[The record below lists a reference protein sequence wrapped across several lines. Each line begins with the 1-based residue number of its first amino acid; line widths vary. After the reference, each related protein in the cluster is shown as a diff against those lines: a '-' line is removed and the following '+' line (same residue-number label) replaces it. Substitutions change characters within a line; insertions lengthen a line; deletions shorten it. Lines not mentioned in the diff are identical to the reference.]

1 MANSKSK
8 TKKKKVVRRG
18 KNEGSVYQRNDGR
31 WCAVVSL
38 GYDSDGKRVRKI
50 FYGWTRSEV
59 AMKMTAALG
68 EKLNGGHASVI
79 NDDLRTLIH
88 DWLVTFKQANV
99 SPRTFE
105 TAEMLAKLHVYPHIG
120 ELKLA
125 QVTPNIIQGVLNK
138 MLVAGYSLAYVRKV
152 KFLLNQF
159 FAYAKANRFT
169 NDNPVS
175 ECIVKSTPEHKERKQ
190 ETYKAIPIEI
200 REYFLEVISK
210 NDFMKALCMIQM
222 FAGLRIGEALALKW
236 KNVDFQLGRQNRRPP
251 HRNFGHQNGCK
262 RARSAYAQHTENHSA
277 RMEEIP
283 LGATAHDRQVVY
295 RSERLGVRQQ
305 RRRIAYIHRNENDIS
320 TPYASERIGAVQAPL
335 SLLAA
340 HLFEHA
346 VRVARKPESHPNA
359 ARSQRRHDDN
369 PHLQQRRPFL
379 LQASR
384 RQTRLEI
391 PLRRQLKALLL
402 NKIPRHKVGDSIYYL
417 SSPQSKHYSPISPN
431 GSPSPHSPPTTSI
444 FNECIIT

>member
-8 TKKKKVVRRG
+8 TKKKKIVRRG

-159 FAYAKANRFT
+159 FAYAKANRFI

-236 KNVDFQLGRQNRRPP
+236 KNVDFDNGIISIDSAVTELPVRNSEGKIVDHRTVISDTKTAASVREVPMPNILKTTLLEWKKSRWVQQRTTGKSFIGPNDLVFANNDGELRTYTGTKTIFQRLMRQNGLAPYKLHFHSLR
-251 HRNFGHQNGCK
+251 
-262 RARSAYAQHTENHSA
+262 HTYSS
-277 RMEEIP
+277 M
-283 LGATAHDRQVVY
+283 
-295 RSERLGVRQQ
+295 
-305 RRRIAYIHRNENDIS
+305 
-320 TPYASERIGAVQAPL
+320 
-335 SLLAA
+335 
-340 HLFEHA
+340 LFESRENPKVIQMLLGHKDVTTTIRTYNSVDRSYFKQA
-346 VRVARKPESHPNA
+346 VDKLDSKFHF
-359 ARSQRRHDDN
+359 DN
-369 PHLQQRRPFL
+369 
-379 LQASR
+379 
-384 RQTRLEI
+384 
-391 PLRRQLKALLL
+391 
-402 NKIPRHKVGDSIYYL
+402 D
-417 SSPQSKHYSPISPN
+417 
-431 GSPSPHSPPTTSI
+431 
-444 FNECIIT
+444 

>member
-8 TKKKKVVRRG
+8 TKKKKAVRRG

-159 FAYAKANRFT
+159 FAYAKANRFI

-236 KNVDFQLGRQNRRPP
+236 KNVDFD
-251 HRNFGHQNGCK
+251 NG
-262 RARSAYAQHTENHSA
+262 
-277 RMEEIP
+277 
-283 LGATAHDRQVVY
+283 
-295 RSERLGVRQQ
+295 
-305 RRRIAYIHRNENDIS
+305 
-320 TPYASERIGAVQAPL
+320 
-335 SLLAA
+335 
-340 HLFEHA
+340 
-346 VRVARKPESHPNA
+346 
-359 ARSQRRHDDN
+359 
-369 PHLQQRRPFL
+369 
-379 LQASR
+379 
-384 RQTRLEI
+384 
-391 PLRRQLKALLL
+391 
-402 NKIPRHKVGDSIYYL
+402 
-417 SSPQSKHYSPISPN
+417 
-431 GSPSPHSPPTTSI
+431 
-444 FNECIIT
+444 II

>member
-8 TKKKKVVRRG
+8 TKKKKAVRRG

-38 GYDSDGKRVRKI
+38 GYDNDGKRVRKI

-125 QVTPNIIQGVLNK
+125 QITPNIIQGVLNK
-138 MLVAGYSLAYVRKV
+138 MLAAGYSLAYVRKV

-159 FAYAKANRFT
+159 FAYAKANRFI

-210 NDFMKALCMIQM
+210 NDFMKALCMVQM

-236 KNVDFQLGRQNRRPP
+236 KNVDFDNGIISIDSAVTELPVRNSEGKIVD
-251 HRNFGHQNGCK
+251 HRTVISDTK
-262 RARSAYAQHTENHSA
+262 
-277 RMEEIP
+277 
-283 LGATAHDRQVVY
+283 TAA
-295 RSERLGVRQQ
+295 SVREVPMPNILKTTLLEWKQQ
-305 RRRIAYIHRNENDIS
+305 RRGIAYIHRHKDDIP
-320 TPYASERIGAVQAPL
+320 TPYASERFGAVQAPL
-335 SLLAA
+335 PLLAA
-340 HLFEHA
+340 HLFEYA
-346 VRVARKPESHPNA
+346 VRVARKPEGHPDA

-384 RQTRLEI
+384 RQTRLGI
-391 PLRRQLKALLL
+391 PFRLK
-402 NKIPRHKVGDSIYYL
+402 
-417 SSPQSKHYSPISPN
+417 
-431 GSPSPHSPPTTSI
+431 T
-444 FNECIIT
+444 

>member
-159 FAYAKANRFT
+159 FAYAKANRFIS
-169 NDNPVS
+169 DNPVS

-210 NDFMKALCMIQM
+210 NDFMKALCMVQM

-236 KNVDFQLGRQNRRPP
+236 KNVDFDNRNSEGKIVD
-251 HRNFGHQNGCK
+251 HRTVISDTKTAASVREVPMPNILK
-262 RARSAYAQHTENHSA
+262 
-277 RMEEIP
+277 
-283 LGATAHDRQVVY
+283 ATLLEWKKSRWV
-295 RSERLGVRQQ
+295 QQ
-305 RRRIAYIHRNENDIS
+305 RTTGKSFIGPNDLVFVHTPEQKRYSNALCVKTDWRRTSS
-320 TPYASERIGAVQAPL
+320 TFTPCGTPIRVCSL
-335 SLLAA
+335 SLAKTRRSSRC
-340 HLFEHA
+340 FS
-346 VRVARKPESHPNA
+346 VTKT
-359 ARSQRRHDDN
+359 SQR
-369 PHLQQRRPFL
+369 
-379 LQASR
+379 
-384 RQTRLEI
+384 
-391 PLRRQLKALLL
+391 
-402 NKIPRHKVGDSIYYL
+402 
-417 SSPQSKHYSPISPN
+417 QSA
-431 GSPSPHSPPTTSI
+431 PTTA
-444 FNECIIT
+444 

>member
-125 QVTPNIIQGVLNK
+125 QITPNIIQGVLNK

-159 FAYAKANRFT
+159 FAYAKANRFI

-210 NDFMKALCMIQM
+210 NDFMKALCMVQM

-236 KNVDFQLGRQNRRPP
+236 KNVDFDNGIISIDSAVTEARAQLGRKNRRPP
-251 HRNFGHQNGCK
+251 HRNFGHQDGGK

-283 LGATAHDRQVVY
+283 LGAAAHDRQVVY
-295 RSERLGVRQQ
+295 RSERFGVCQQ
-305 RRRIAYIHRNENDIS
+305 RRRIADIHRHEDNIP
-320 TPYASERIGAVQAPL
+320 TPYESERLGAVQAPL

-340 HLFEHA
+340 HLFEYA
-346 VRVARKPESHPNA
+346 VRVARKPESHPDA
-359 ARSQRRHDDN
+359 SRTQRRHDDN
-369 PHLQQRRPFL
+369 PHLQQR
-379 LQASR
+379 
-384 RQTRLEI
+384 
-391 PLRRQLKALLL
+391 
-402 NKIPRHKVGDSIYYL
+402 
-417 SSPQSKHYSPISPN
+417 
-431 GSPSPHSPPTTSI
+431 
-444 FNECIIT
+444 

>member
-8 TKKKKVVRRG
+8 TKKKKAIRRG

-38 GYDSDGKRVRKI
+38 GYDNDGKRVRKI

-159 FAYAKANRFT
+159 FAYAKANRFI

-210 NDFMKALCMIQM
+210 NDFMKALCMVQM

-236 KNVDFQLGRQNRRPP
+236 KNVDFDNGIISIDSAVTELPVRNSEGKIVDHRTVISDTKTAASVREVPMPNILKTTLLEWKKSRWVQQRTTGKSFIGRQNGLAPYKLHFHSLR
-251 HRNFGHQNGCK
+251 
-262 RARSAYAQHTENHSA
+262 HTYSS
-277 RMEEIP
+277 M
-283 LGATAHDRQVVY
+283 
-295 RSERLGVRQQ
+295 
-305 RRRIAYIHRNENDIS
+305 
-320 TPYASERIGAVQAPL
+320 
-335 SLLAA
+335 
-340 HLFEHA
+340 LFESRENPKVIQMLLGHKDVTTTIRTYNSVDRSYFKQA
-346 VRVARKPESHPNA
+346 VDKLDSKFHF
-359 ARSQRRHDDN
+359 DDN
-369 PHLQQRRPFL
+369 
-379 LQASR
+379 
-384 RQTRLEI
+384 
-391 PLRRQLKALLL
+391 
-402 NKIPRHKVGDSIYYL
+402 
-417 SSPQSKHYSPISPN
+417 
-431 GSPSPHSPPTTSI
+431 
-444 FNECIIT
+444 

>member
-159 FAYAKANRFT
+159 FAYAKANRFI

-236 KNVDFQLGRQNRRPP
+236 KNVDFDNGIISIDSAVTELPVRNSEGKIVD
-251 HRNFGHQNGCK
+251 HRTVISDTK
-262 RARSAYAQHTENHSA
+262 
-277 RMEEIP
+277 
-283 LGATAHDRQVVY
+283 TAA
-295 RSERLGVRQQ
+295 SVREVPMPNILKTTLLEWKKSRWVQQ
-305 RRRIAYIHRNENDIS
+305 RTTGKSFIGPNDLVFANNDGELRTYRNSNDIPA
-320 TPYASERIGAVQAPL
+320 PYASERIGAVQAPL

-340 HLFEHA
+340 HLFEYA
-346 VRVARKPESHPNA
+346 VRVARKPESHPDA
-359 ARSQRRHDDN
+359 SRSQRRHDDN
-369 PHLQQRRPFL
+369 PHLQQRRPLL

-391 PLRRQLKALLL
+391 PFRLILKFLKYKA
-402 NKIPRHKVGDSIYYL
+402 PA
-417 SSPQSKHYSPISPN
+417 
-431 GSPSPHSPPTTSI
+431 
-444 FNECIIT
+444 

>member
-38 GYDSDGKRVRKI
+38 GYDNDGKRVRKI

-159 FAYAKANRFT
+159 FAYAKANRFI

-210 NDFMKALCMIQM
+210 NDFMKALCMVQM

-236 KNVDFQLGRQNRRPP
+236 KNVDFDNGIISIDSAVTELPVRNSEGKIVD
-251 HRNFGHQNGCK
+251 HRTVISDTKTAASVREVPMPNILKTTLLEWKKSRWVQQRTTGKSFIGPNDLVFANNEGELRTYTGTKTIFQRLMSQNGLAPYK
-262 RARSAYAQHTENHSA
+262 LHFHSLRHTYSS
-277 RMEEIP
+277 M
-283 LGATAHDRQVVY
+283 
-295 RSERLGVRQQ
+295 
-305 RRRIAYIHRNENDIS
+305 
-320 TPYASERIGAVQAPL
+320 
-335 SLLAA
+335 
-340 HLFEHA
+340 LFESHENPKVIQMLLGHKDVTTTIRTYNSVDRSYFKQA
-346 VRVARKPESHPNA
+346 VDKLDSKFHF
-359 ARSQRRHDDN
+359 DD
-369 PHLQQRRPFL
+369 
-379 LQASR
+379 
-384 RQTRLEI
+384 
-391 PLRRQLKALLL
+391 
-402 NKIPRHKVGDSIYYL
+402 D
-417 SSPQSKHYSPISPN
+417 
-431 GSPSPHSPPTTSI
+431 
-444 FNECIIT
+444 

>member
-125 QVTPNIIQGVLNK
+125 QITPNIIQGVLNK

-159 FAYAKANRFT
+159 FAYAKANRFI
-169 NDNPVS
+169 NDN
-175 ECIVKSTPEHKERKQ
+175 
-190 ETYKAIPIEI
+190 
-200 REYFLEVISK
+200 
-210 NDFMKALCMIQM
+210 KALCMVQM

-236 KNVDFQLGRQNRRPP
+236 KNVDFDNGIISIDSAVTELPVRNSEGKIVDHRTVISDTKTAASVREVPMPNILKTTLLEWKKSRWVQQRTTGKSFIGPNDLVFANNDGELRTYTGTKTIFQRLMRQNGLAPYKLHFHSLR
-251 HRNFGHQNGCK
+251 
-262 RARSAYAQHTENHSA
+262 HTYSS
-277 RMEEIP
+277 M
-283 LGATAHDRQVVY
+283 
-295 RSERLGVRQQ
+295 
-305 RRRIAYIHRNENDIS
+305 
-320 TPYASERIGAVQAPL
+320 
-335 SLLAA
+335 
-340 HLFEHA
+340 LFESRENPKVIQMLLGHKDVTTTIRTYNSVDRSYFKQA
-346 VRVARKPESHPNA
+346 VDKLDSKFHF
-359 ARSQRRHDDN
+359 DD
-369 PHLQQRRPFL
+369 
-379 LQASR
+379 
-384 RQTRLEI
+384 
-391 PLRRQLKALLL
+391 
-402 NKIPRHKVGDSIYYL
+402 D
-417 SSPQSKHYSPISPN
+417 
-431 GSPSPHSPPTTSI
+431 
-444 FNECIIT
+444 

>member
-18 KNEGSVYQRNDGR
+18 KNEGSIYQRNDGR

-159 FAYAKANRFT
+159 FAYAKANRFI

-200 REYFLEVISK
+200 REFFLEIISK

-236 KNVDFQLGRQNRRPP
+236 KNVDFDNGIISIDSAVTELPVRNSEGKIVDHRTVISDTKTAASVREEPMPNILKPLCSNGRNPV
-251 HRNFGHQNGCK
+251 GC
-262 RARSAYAQHTENHSA
+262 SSA
-277 RMEEIP
+277 RP
-283 LGATAHDRQVVY
+283 
-295 RSERLGVRQQ
+295 
-305 RRRIAYIHRNENDIS
+305 
-320 TPYASERIGAVQAPL
+320 
-335 SLLAA
+335 
-340 HLFEHA
+340 
-346 VRVARKPESHPNA
+346 
-359 ARSQRRHDDN
+359 
-369 PHLQQRRPFL
+369 
-379 LQASR
+379 ASR
-384 RQTRLEI
+384 L
-391 PLRRQLKALLL
+391 
-402 NKIPRHKVGDSIYYL
+402 
-417 SSPQSKHYSPISPN
+417 
-431 GSPSPHSPPTTSI
+431 
-444 FNECIIT
+444 